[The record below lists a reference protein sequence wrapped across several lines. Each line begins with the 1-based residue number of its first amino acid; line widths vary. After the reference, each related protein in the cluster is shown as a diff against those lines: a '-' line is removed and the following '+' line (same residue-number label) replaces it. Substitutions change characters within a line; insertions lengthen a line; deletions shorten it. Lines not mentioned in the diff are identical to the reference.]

1 MSSDRTEGI
10 ILQATKFQDFDQI
23 VTCFAPEE
31 GIMRLMVKGAL
42 NPKLG
47 KAALTAPLSRAEFI
61 YSRGRSELYSCREI
75 SMLNSHL
82 NLRENVLTMEAAFDL
97 LQAVRATQLPQKAA
111 PELYKLLLIYLEKLP
126 LIPDPKVLSTS
137 FRLKT
142 LRHEGLLNFDASHF
156 SSFSESER
164 ELLYLLATSRS
175 FAELAEL
182 RVTPMLCQ
190 KVRSLFSEILACP

>member
-1 MSSDRTEGI
+1 MSTYRTEGI
-10 ILQATKFQDFDQI
+10 ILQAVKFQDFDQI
-23 VTCFAPEE
+23 VTCFTGEE
-31 GIMRLMVKGAL
+31 GILRFMVKGAL

-61 YSRGRSELYSCREI
+61 YSKGRSELYSCREI

-82 NLRENVLTMEAAFDL
+82 ALRENVLIMESAFDH
-97 LQAVRATQLPQKAA
+97 LQAVRATQMPQKGA

-126 LIPDPKVLSTS
+126 LIPDPKVLSSS

-142 LRHEGLLNFDASHF
+142 LRHEGLLNFDSSHF
-156 SSFSESER
+156 SSFLDVEC
-164 ELLYLLATSRS
+164 ELLYALATLRS

-182 RVTPMLCQ
+182 RVSPMLCQ
-190 KVRSLFSEILACP
+190 KVRHLFEELTCS

>member
-1 MSSDRTEGI
+1 MQTRRTEGI

-23 VTCFAPEE
+23 VTLFTPEE
-31 GIMRLMVKGAL
+31 GILRFMVKGAL

-61 YSRGRSELYSCREI
+61 YSQGKSELYPCREI

-82 NLRENVLTMEAAFDL
+82 NLRENVLIMEAAFDF
-97 LQAVRATQLPQKAA
+97 LQAIRATQLPHKAA
-111 PELYKLLLIYLEKLP
+111 PDLYKLLLIYLEKLP

-142 LRHEGLLNFDASHF
+142 LRHEGLLNLSTTP
-156 SSFSESER
+156 FSEEER
-164 ELLYLLATSRS
+164 SFLDTLANSRS
-175 FAELAEL
+175 FNQLAAL
-182 RVTPMLCQ
+182 SVTPVLWQ
-190 KVRSLFSEILACP
+190 KVRRFFDDLLI